1 LLELQPGAA
10 AVGCLQ
16 HDHFGPDVV
25 EADDRIHPVAL
36 YDLRL
41 SLLFES
47 QLEEKR
53 CRRFE
58 IVNGDTDVVES
69 FHW

>member
-1 LLELQPGAA
+1 
-10 AVGCLQ
+10 LQ
-16 HDHFGPDVV
+16 HDHFDPDVV

-36 YDLRL
+36 HDLRL

-47 QLEEKR
+47 QLEKER
-53 CRRFE
+53 RHRFE

-69 FHW
+69 LY